1 MAWHTN
7 RRGFIRMTTAAG
19 GALALGPMLTGCAQG
34 GGDADEAQGAEGGE
48 RAAVQKSLR
57 VLILGGTGFIG
68 PHMVRAAQARGHEV
82 TIFNRGKSNTHL
94 FPDVEKLVGDRDGDL
109 ESLKGHTWDVV
120 IDNSGYVPRHVRDS
134 AQLLKDAAELYLF
147 TSTAG
152 VYEAWYDG
160 SWPEGETDE
169 DAPLSVL
176 GEPGSEEVGKWYGQ
190 LKVLCE
196 QEVQEA
202 FPGRNCISR
211 PGLIVG
217 PGDSTDR
224 FTYYPL
230 RVAQGGEMIA
240 FGNPTDPVQ
249 YIDARDLAAFCLH
262 CVEQRTVGVFNTL
275 GPRETFTMGEM
286 LEGIK
291 SAIGAD
297 TTFTWVPPNFLI
309 EAEVIGEGMMGAMLM
324 PWIPQDG
331 TLSGAARFARERAFA
346 NGLVFRP
353 YAETARDTL
362 EWFKSLPEDRQAQMR
377 AGLRGGELPMEPAS
391 IEQQMAREAKILEA
405 WHAKT

>member
-1 MAWHTN
+1 
-7 RRGFIRMTTAAG
+7 
-19 GALALGPMLTGCAQG
+19 
-34 GGDADEAQGAEGGE
+34 
-48 RAAVQKSLR
+48 
-57 VLILGGTGFIG
+57 
-68 PHMVRAAQARGHEV
+68 
-82 TIFNRGKSNTHL
+82 
-94 FPDVEKLVGDRDGDL
+94 
-109 ESLKGHTWDVV
+109 V

-134 AQLLKDAAELYLF
+134 AQLLKDAAEFYLF

-160 SWPEGETDE
+160 TWPEGETDE

-176 GEPGSEEVGKWYGQ
+176 PEPGSEEVGKWYGQ

-202 FPGRNCISR
+202 FPGRNTISR
-211 PGLIVG
+211 PGLIIG

-262 CVEQRTVGVFNTL
+262 CVEQRIVGVFNTL
-275 GPRETFTMGEM
+275 GPRKVFTMGEM

-291 SAIGAD
+291 TAIGVD
-297 TTFTWVPPNFLI
+297 TEFTWVPPDFLI
-309 EAEVIGEGMMGAMLM
+309 EWEVIGEGMMGAVLM

-331 TLSGAARFARERAFA
+331 TLSGAARFARERAFS

-353 YAETARDTL
+353 FAEIARDTL
-362 EWFKSLPEDRQAQMR
+362 EWFKSRPEDRQAQMR
-377 AGLRGGELPMEPAS
+377 AGLRGGDLPPAPAS
-391 IEQQMAREAKILEA
+391 IEQQMEREAKVLAA
-405 WHAKT
+405 WHATT